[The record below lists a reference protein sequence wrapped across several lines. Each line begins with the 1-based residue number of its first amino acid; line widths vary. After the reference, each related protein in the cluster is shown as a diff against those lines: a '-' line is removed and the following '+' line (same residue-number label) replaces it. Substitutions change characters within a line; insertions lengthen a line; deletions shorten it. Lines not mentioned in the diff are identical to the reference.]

1 MATIAF
7 KGFAHI
13 AEEPVQAA
21 PEPEGAW
28 IARLT
33 RQREIIKAYRAGL
46 PRPPGPEPQLHFGH
60 AGPPGWEEAWFAR
73 LKRQRQIIK
82 AHYEKRRTATEAG
95 PLPMRERQD
104 LAKAA

>member
-46 PRPPGPEPQLHFGH
+46 PRPTGPEPQLHFGH
-60 AGPPGWEEAWFAR
+60 AGPPGWEEAQTAR
-73 LKRQRQIIK
+73 LMRQRQIIK
-82 AHYEKRRTATEAG
+82 AYYQKRRAASEAG
-95 PLPMRERQD
+95 PLPVEEGQE